1 MSFISFQQIYFS
13 CRQVRECD
21 FFLKTQINGVLR
33 LMTALNKNARVAD
46 KENSIQLEDQ
56 WGVSFTFQSLLV
68 VPGIKRGLLTPFFT
82 QNQESL
88 SATWRKKEENNTW
101 VQGYRV

>member
-1 MSFISFQQIYFS
+1 MQDDYTKQ
-13 CRQVRECD
+13 
-21 FFLKTQINGVLR
+21 K
-33 LMTALNKNARVAD
+33 ARVLD
-46 KENSIQLEDQ
+46 KENTIQLEDQ

-68 VPGIKRGLLTPFFT
+68 VPGIKRGLLTLSFT
-82 QNQESL
+82 QNQECL